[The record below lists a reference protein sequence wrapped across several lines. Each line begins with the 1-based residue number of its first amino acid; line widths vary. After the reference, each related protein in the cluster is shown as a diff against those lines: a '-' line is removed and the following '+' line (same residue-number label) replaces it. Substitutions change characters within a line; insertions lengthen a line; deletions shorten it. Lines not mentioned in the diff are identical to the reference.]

1 MTITLDHATVAF
13 NGIAALSDASATIS
27 TDQPTVLTGPTGA
40 GKTTLLRLL
49 YADLLP
55 TSGQVL
61 VDGVSTSSMKA
72 KHRRAHRQ
80 RLGIVQQDC
89 RLVSDY
95 TVFDNVLMPY
105 ALRGVPKTDSD
116 RQCLELLADLNIS
129 YVKHKLPRQLSG
141 GEQHLVA
148 LARALAMQPE
158 LIIADEPTG
167 TLDDVTSNDVA
178 IALKHA
184 INRGVGLVVS
194 THSTAFA
201 EALAGARVLKL
212 SEGSI
217 VHNQQPSTDDGRRTQ
232 DEI

>member
-13 NGIAALSDASATIS
+13 NGIAALSDVSATIT
-27 TDQPTVLTGPTGA
+27 TDQPMVLTGPTGA

-55 TSGQVL
+55 TGGQVL

-72 KHRRAHRQ
+72 KQRRAHRQ

-105 ALRGVPKTDSD
+105 ALRGVPKTDAD

-232 DEI
+232 DEL

>member
-13 NGIAALSDASATIS
+13 NGIAALSDANATIS

-61 VDGVSTSSMKA
+61 VDGVSTTSMKA
-72 KHRRAHRQ
+72 KQRRALRQ

-105 ALRGVPKTDSD
+105 ALRGIPKTDAD

-178 IALKHA
+178 IALKQA
-184 INRGVGLVVS
+184 TNRGVGLVVS
-194 THSTAFA
+194 THSAAFA

-212 SEGSI
+212 SEGTI
-217 VHNQQPSTDDGRRTQ
+217 Q
-232 DEI
+232 DNV